1 MSTTLRRFFALAL
14 VWVASTVFFLGFGAD
29 AQRPFIGF
37 PLDDTWIHFS
47 FARNLVQYDAFGLN
61 PFEPSS
67 GSTSPLWVALLAF
80 LKALAGLPFE
90 VSALGMGIFFV
101 FLTALCVEKL
111 VRLMTG
117 EDEAGFYAAIL
128 VLLSGRFLWGAFSGM
143 EVALFSFLAALGIY
157 LHQKASGESRISILP
172 ALVFGLASMARPE
185 GHLLFVLA
193 FGELFI
199 RNVRRGMRAFFG
211 IFLYGLAYVIVVAP
225 YLVFSWILTHRL
237 FCSSYYS
244 KMLFTW
250 RMTAWP
256 YLKEYVRLVF
266 WDNPFLVPFFV
277 SGLWECIRRHRG
289 LLSVWLVVFPLA
301 ASHISPILIHHGR
314 YTMPLIPFYTL
325 AGFLGLRRLLHGNFF
340 RILLA
345 LAIAWGL
352 FSVGRWAGIYA
363 TDSASIYGQHYR
375 VALWLKAHTAPQ
387 DAIATNDVGV
397 ISYVAE
403 RPIVDICGIIKLNV
417 LRVMCSSVPPEL
429 RRHMLW
435 RYLAARHVKYLVY
448 YPAWFPWIEDKK
460 CLKKVHEVRYPA
472 NTIAASDTM
481 EIYRV
486 LCIE

>member
-1 MSTTLRRFFALAL
+1 MRTTLRRFL
-14 VWVASTVFFLGFGAD
+14 VLVLIWFASTVFFLGLGAD
-29 AQRPFIGF
+29 GQKPFIGF

-47 FARNLVQYDAFGLN
+47 FARNLVQYDSFGLN

-67 GSTSPLWVALLAF
+67 GSTAPLWVALLAF
-80 LKALAGLPFE
+80 LKVLGLPFE
-90 VSALGMGIFFV
+90 VSALSMGILFV
-101 FLTALCVEKL
+101 FLTALCVEKIVKL
-111 VRLMTG
+111 ITG
-117 EDEAGFYAAIL
+117 DQRAGFYAAVF
-128 VLLSGRFLWGAFSGM
+128 VLLSGRFLWGALSGM

-157 LHQKASGESRISILP
+157 LHQKAPEGGRISILP
-172 ALVFGLASMARPE
+172 ALVFGLASLARPE

-193 FGELFI
+193 FGELCI
-199 RNVRRGMRAFFG
+199 RNFRRWKQALPG
-211 IFLYGLAYVIVVAP
+211 IILYGLAYTMVVAP

-256 YLKEYVRLVF
+256 YLKEYAGLVF
-266 WDNPFLVPFFV
+266 WDNPFLAPFLV
-277 SGLWECIRRHRG
+277 SGLWECVRRRWG

-314 YTMPLIPFYTL
+314 YTMPFIPFYSL
-325 AGFLGLRRLLHGNFF
+325 VGFLGMRRVLRGGCLHFLLF
-340 RILLA
+340 

-352 FSVGRWAGIYA
+352 FSVGQWARIYA

-375 VALWLKAHTAPQ
+375 AALWLKKHTAPQ

-397 ISYVAE
+397 ISYVSE
-403 RPIVDICGIIKLNV
+403 RPTVDICGIIKLNV
-417 LRVMCSSVPPEL
+417 LRVMCSPVPPGP
-429 RRHMLW
+429 RRRMLW
-435 RYLAARHVKYLVY
+435 RYLAARHVKYLAY
-448 YPAWFPWIEDKK
+448 YPDWFPWIEDRK
-460 CLKKVHEVRYPA
+460 CLKKVFEVRYPG